1 MTIILFILTAILSSI
16 ITIAIPH
23 TVVLIRQYKT
33 HKQHKLTAQIRA
45 EVERQLKE
53 IIND

>member
-1 MTIILFILTAILSSI
+1 MIIPLFILTAVLSSI

-33 HKQHKLTAQIRA
+33 HKERKLTRMIRA
-45 EVERQLKE
+45 EVEQQLKN